1 MISVELEER
10 IMPTPLKQHKD
21 LEDQHLQAEDAP
33 KFYEFKEIN
42 HKSAKFKELMFF
54 ARIALFAISTV
65 VVSFFLLVL
74 NLAPIWAFLFASLI
88 SLAIT
93 SAVSSIIWS
102 LRH

>member
-1 MISVELEER
+1 
-10 IMPTPLKQHKD
+10 MPTPLKQHKD
-21 LEDQHLQAEDAP
+21 LEEQEQHLQVDDTP
-33 KFYEFKEIN
+33 KFYEFQEIN
-42 HKSAKFKELMFF
+42 HRSAKLKELMFF
-54 ARIALFAISTV
+54 ARIAL
-65 VVSFFLLVL
+65 FLLVL

>member
-1 MISVELEER
+1 
-10 IMPTPLKQHKD
+10 MPTPLKQHKD
-21 LEDQHLQAEDAP
+21 LEEQERHLQVDDTP
-33 KFYEFKEIN
+33 KFYEFQEIN
-42 HKSAKFKELMFF
+42 HRSAKLKELMFF

>member
-1 MISVELEER
+1 MS
-10 IMPTPLKQHKD
+10 TPLKQHKE
-21 LEDQHLQAEDAP
+21 LEEQHLQENDTP
-33 KFYEFKEIN
+33 KFYEFQEIN
-42 HKSAKFKELMFF
+42 HRSAKLKELMFF
-54 ARIALFAISTV
+54 ARIALFSVSTV

-93 SAVSSIIWS
+93 SAISSIIWS

>member
-1 MISVELEER
+1 
-10 IMPTPLKQHKD
+10 MPTPLKQHKK
-21 LEDQHLQAEDAP
+21 LEERHYQEDNAP
-33 KFYEFKEIN
+33 KFQEFDHRN
-42 HKSAKFKELMFF
+42 AKLKELMFF
-54 ARIALFAISTV
+54 ARIALFGISTV
-65 VVSFFLLVL
+65 VISFFLLVL

>member
-1 MISVELEER
+1 
-10 IMPTPLKQHKD
+10 MPTPLKQHKK
-21 LEDQHLQAEDAP
+21 LEERHYQEDNAP
-33 KFYEFKEIN
+33 KFQEFQEFQEIDHRN
-42 HKSAKFKELMFF
+42 AKLKELMFF
-54 ARIALFAISTV
+54 ARIALFGISTV
-65 VVSFFLLVL
+65 VISFFLLVL

>member
-1 MISVELEER
+1 
-10 IMPTPLKQHKD
+10 
-21 LEDQHLQAEDAP
+21 
-33 KFYEFKEIN
+33 
-42 HKSAKFKELMFF
+42 MFF

>member
-1 MISVELEER
+1 
-10 IMPTPLKQHKD
+10 MPTPLKQHEEFEERHYQ
-21 LEDQHLQAEDAP
+21 EDNAP
-33 KFYEFKEIN
+33 KFQEFQEIDHRN
-42 HKSAKFKELMFF
+42 AKLKELMFF
-54 ARIALFAISTV
+54 ARIALFGISTV
-65 VVSFFLLVL
+65 VISFFLLVL

>member
-1 MISVELEER
+1 
-10 IMPTPLKQHKD
+10 MPTPLKQHKE
-21 LEDQHLQAEDAP
+21 LEERHYQEDNAP
-33 KFYEFKEIN
+33 KFQEFQEIDHRN
-42 HKSAKFKELMFF
+42 AKLKELMFF
-54 ARIALFAISTV
+54 ARIALFGISTV
-65 VVSFFLLVL
+65 VISLVL

>member
-1 MISVELEER
+1 
-10 IMPTPLKQHKD
+10 MPTPLKQHKD
-21 LEDQHLQAEDAP
+21 LEEQEQHLQVDDTP
-33 KFYEFKEIN
+33 KFYEFQEIN
-42 HKSAKFKELMFF
+42 HRSAKLKELMFF
-54 ARIALFAISTV
+54 TRIALFAISTV

>member
-1 MISVELEER
+1 
-10 IMPTPLKQHKD
+10 MPTPLKQHKE
-21 LEDQHLQAEDAP
+21 LEERHYQEDNAP
-33 KFYEFKEIN
+33 KFQEIDHRN
-42 HKSAKFKELMFF
+42 AKLKELMFF
-54 ARIALFAISTV
+54 ARIALFGISTV
-65 VVSFFLLVL
+65 VISFFLLVL